1 MSFIDDPEEVRVRAA
16 EMRERADRALY
27 PETKDGL
34 LRIAAISMC
43 WPDELNS
50 GWRTGNNWRIPIKQ
64 RLLSPRAI
72 RLRCMN
78 PPRGSVSIRPVADI
92 GFEHGSNAP

>member
-34 LRIAAISMC
+34 LRIAGDFDVLARRA
-43 WPDELNS
+43 E
-50 GWRTGNNWRIPIKQ
+50 Q
-64 RLLSPRAI
+64 RL
-72 RLRCMN
+72 
-78 PPRGSVSIRPVADI
+78 ADWQ
-92 GFEHGSNAP
+92 